1 MEELSKKR
9 SRIPLQE
16 AEIIKNGCLIPKRK
30 LKHPLFMQSIHEWT
44 ARVNPQYELRNIH
57 S

>member
-16 AEIIKNGCLIPKRK
+16 AEIKKNGGLIPKK
-30 LKHPLFMQSIHEWT
+30 EIEASVIH
-44 ARVNPQYELRNIH
+44 AINPRVDR
-57 S
+57 SC